1 MRYWCWA
8 EISHEI
14 CSHDILM
21 FGWNI
26 SWRRPYNRT
35 TLQPYNL
42 TTIQPYN
49 NPSYQFINLITQ
61 TGLLLKLAHHLRDF
75 GLVFLRM
82 IMAMGMKGELTYDA
96 VGVFLLEPWQGGE
109 DEAQGGDDYKHA
121 RDHCY
126 HLQMQMFNVQVQM
139 FKGGVAGKS
148 DSRWL
153 LSESE
158 LALHIHLWRIS
169 PREWDIG
176 HLQKRKTK
184 VSFCLQDGDNDDLSS
199 TWIVRIFEK
208 VPEPFL
214 GDRAHPVPKLL
225 LHIVTLPGREGNQ
238 NQPTRK
244 DGCPKY
250 LPISLASVVSTIVNI
265 ASFHNWQ
272 CKSSRFYRCLGFPP
286 LKLGL
291 SLDAEM
297 KRKEQLTTFEAKAVP
312 CPIFVEI
319 VPKIFKSALCLPL
332 LLSKTL
338 TLLQLLCK
346 IGKKMTGWVPPTF
359 HWLQFSS
366 SWFFPWFEATE
377 SQRGEI
383 FQQRLKFCFLDAH
396 CHSNLLPSGIS
407 GGSILR

>member
-1 MRYWCWA
+1 M
-8 EISHEI
+8 
-14 CSHDILM
+14 
-21 FGWNI
+21 
-26 SWRRPYNRT
+26 
-35 TLQPYNL
+35 
-42 TTIQPYN
+42 
-49 NPSYQFINLITQ
+49 
-61 TGLLLKLAHHLRDF
+61 LLLDIPHRGCHCWNQGIMTMWECIEDDYWYMMIT
-75 GLVFLRM
+75 RM
-82 IMAMGMKGELTYDA
+82 KMKGKLTYDS
-96 VGVFLLEPWQGGE
+96 VCIFLLEPWQGGE

-158 LALHIHLWRIS
+158 LALHIHLWRIP

-199 TWIVRIFEK
+199 TWIVRVFEK

-297 KRKEQLTTFEAKAVP
+297 KRKEQLTTFEFTVHMLPNISPTPFLIFHSFRVKKNPWGAVKKA
-312 CPIFVEI
+312 
-319 VPKIFKSALCLPL
+319 L
-332 LLSKTL
+332 
-338 TLLQLLCK
+338 
-346 IGKKMTGWVPPTF
+346 
-359 HWLQFSS
+359 FSS
-366 SWFFPWFEATE
+366 H
-377 SQRGEI
+377 G
-383 FQQRLKFCFLDAH
+383 CY
-396 CHSNLLPSGIS
+396 LPVAR
-407 GGSILR
+407 ILFAFTWGFY